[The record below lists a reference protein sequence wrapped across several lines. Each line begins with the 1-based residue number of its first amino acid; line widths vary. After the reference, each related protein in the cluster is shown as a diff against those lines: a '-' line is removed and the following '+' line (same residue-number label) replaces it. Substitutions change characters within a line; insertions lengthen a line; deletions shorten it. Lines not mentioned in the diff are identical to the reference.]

1 MTEPI
6 GLASGLL
13 ALAIAASRYT
23 KRSKVFVRI
32 RNACVIS
39 LKNFK
44 PEVLSLQ
51 RRASTFRHWISL
63 FYAVAVP
70 AKSSNMSSSNAHHGQ
85 VAIGQIFGTS
95 QTKSHTP
102 GVRDPRVNIFQPVEN
117 WIWDGR
123 KEKWVCVL
131 DNVDNEFLCS
141 FSVVGKN
148 DTKKGLTNASTKP
161 LLEYVRRSRRG
172 STIITSRSRDIALR
186 MIDHKDVIEVKP
198 MDALESIPLAIL
210 YSKSSASLF
219 GSTISDFQK
228 SDREVAKLLRTE
240 VGYAYRN
247 WEAKNLILV
256 TWQISFDYIRQT
268 KPSTAE
274 LLSLKS
280 FFDRQGIL
288 KNLVRPQPKADDI
301 SSSELRNDSSDGETS
316 KSDIGPNFEDDVTT
330 LRDYSFISVSE
341 DSILFMMHRNVE
353 QWREKFID
361 NLHQE
366 SPIVYYKT

>member
-23 KRSKVFVRI
+23 KRSQVFVRI
-32 RNACVIS
+32 RNAV
-39 LKNFK
+39 
-44 PEVLSLQ
+44 VLGPLVDFVLATAGIDLSALDLPLLRCGSACKEFQHELLQ
-51 RRASTFRHWISL
+51 C
-63 FYAVAVP
+63 
-70 AKSSNMSSSNAHHGQ
+70 SSRSSSNRTNFRDIAD
-85 VAIGQIFGTS
+85 QIT
-95 QTKSHTP
+95 HP
-102 GVRDPRVNIFQPVEN
+102 GRRDPRVNIFQPVEN

-161 LLEYVRRSRRG
+161 LLEYVPRSRRG

-288 KNLVRPQPKADDI
+288 KNLADDI

-341 DSILFMMHRNVE
+341 DSILFMMHRLV
-353 QWREKFID
+353 QLSIY
-361 NLHQE
+361 
-366 SPIVYYKT
+366 I